1 MSNLFYLLVQL
12 KPYKDN
18 PEYFR
23 GLIRQLKENG
33 LDVIDA
39 EETPIV
45 DAKTKDVVYEGLSI
59 LIREIIPGA
68 KKDLVKSL
76 ESTKDNGGIPQEFK
90 YNGLPMYM

>member
-23 GLIRQLKENG
+23 GLIRQLKEHG
-33 LDVIDA
+33 LEVIDA

-45 DAKTKDVVYEGLSI
+45 DATTKDVVYEGLSV

-68 KKDLVKSL
+68 KKDLVDSL
-76 ESTKDNGGIPQEFK
+76 GSTKDNGGIPHKFE